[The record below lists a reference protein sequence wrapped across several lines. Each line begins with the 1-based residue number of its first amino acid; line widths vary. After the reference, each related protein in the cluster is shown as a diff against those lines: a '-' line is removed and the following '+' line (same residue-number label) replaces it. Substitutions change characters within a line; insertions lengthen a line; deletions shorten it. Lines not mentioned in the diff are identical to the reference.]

1 MKEEAALKVFV
12 VILIVLV
19 IVVALAAYAIFQSR
33 IMKNSEEPL
42 TSPSFT
48 PTPSLTATPSPTST
62 PTSTPAPT
70 VAPTPSPTPIPTP
83 APTVAPTP
91 SPSPSPSPSPTPTP
105 VSNATVALN
114 WAGYFVASDLQ
125 NPQPT
130 VTSVS
135 ASWVVPTVTPLSFR
149 SSAFSAVW
157 IGIGGQFGNDSTL
170 IQCGTEQDSVRG
182 QVEYYAWY
190 ELLPAPSVT
199 ISNITVSPGD
209 QIQASIR
216 LVNATFNQWTINL
229 NDTTA
234 DESFQNTVNYT
245 SSQLSAEWI
254 VERPSVNHVISQLAN
269 FGSVTFTNCSASVG
283 SVTGGISN
291 FPWEALVMY
300 SSTTPRSS
308 SVQLADV
315 SDLTPDGTE
324 FTVTYLAPG

>member
-1 MKEEAALKVFV
+1 M
-12 VILIVLV
+12 
-19 IVVALAAYAIFQSR
+19 
-33 IMKNSEEPL
+33 
-42 TSPSFT
+42 
-48 PTPSLTATPSPTST
+48 
-62 PTSTPAPT
+62 
-70 VAPTPSPTPIPTP
+70 
-83 APTVAPTP
+83 
-91 SPSPSPSPSPTPTP
+91 
-105 VSNATVALN
+105 ALN

-125 NPQPT
+125 NPQRT

-135 ASWVVPTVTPLSFR
+135 ASWVVPTVTPSSFR
-149 SSAFSAVW
+149 SAAFSAVW
-157 IGIGGQFGNDSTL
+157 IGIGGQFSNDSTL
-170 IQCGTEQDSVRG
+170 IQCGTEQDSIRG
-182 QVEYYAWY
+182 QLEYSAWY

-216 LVNATFNQWTINL
+216 LVNVTFNQWTINI

-254 VERPSVNHVISQLAN
+254 VERPTVNHFTSQLAN

-283 SVTGGISN
+283 SATEGISS
-291 FPWEALVMY
+291 FPREALDMY

-315 SDLTPDGTE
+315 SDLTSDGTE